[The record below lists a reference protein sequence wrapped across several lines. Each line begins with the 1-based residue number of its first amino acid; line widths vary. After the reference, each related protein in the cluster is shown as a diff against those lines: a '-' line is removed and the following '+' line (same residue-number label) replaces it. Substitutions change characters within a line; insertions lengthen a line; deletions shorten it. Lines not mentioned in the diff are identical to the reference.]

1 MKQLGR
7 LLDLTTELDRLE
19 LVLSLVRAYY
29 LMVVMARSVPEVIGR
44 LPLYGT
50 IHRGSYGHEES
61 RYIAIAFWHAVLV
74 LACLQC

>member
-7 LLDLTTELDRLE
+7 LLDLTRELDRLE

-44 LPLYGT
+44 LTLFGT
-50 IHRGSYGHEES
+50 ISRGSYGHEES
-61 RYIAIAFWHAVLV
+61 RYVAIAYWHAVLV
-74 LACLQC
+74 LACLHC

>member
-19 LVLSLVRAYY
+19 LVLSLVRAFY

-44 LPLYGT
+44 LPLFGT
-50 IHRGSYGHEES
+50 INRGSYGHEES
-61 RYIAIAFWHAVLV
+61 MYVAIACWHTVLV